1 MVRPQARPQSSS
13 LRTLGILVAVT
24 AILYLAREILIP
36 LAFAITLTLI
46 LSPAVIWLMK
56 MHFGRAIAALTVVVI
71 AVLVAG
77 GISLVIFNQLIQIVN
92 ELPVYQN
99 NIHNKLQAI
108 KAPSK
113 GALQQ
118 ATENVRELGKE
129 LANAQTPTVD
139 PGGRDAGG
147 RRKQAEPSG
156 PMPVQ
161 VVPEPVTEFQY
172 LRELNQ
178 PFLAPL
184 ATLGIVLIFTIFLL
198 IEQNDLSN
206 RLFHL
211 AGLNRL
217 NIMTQAL
224 DDATK
229 RVSRYLMLQFLV
241 NAGFGVLSGI
251 GLYLIGVPYAALWG
265 TVAAILRIVPYIGS
279 PIAGLLPL
287 LLSLAVFDKWM
298 PPLLVFVL
306 FIALELVTANF
317 LEPWLYGMHTG
328 ISSLALLL
336 TTVFWSALWGPAGL
350 ILSTPL
356 TVCLVVLGRHVPQ
369 FSFLHVLLGDEQAL
383 APEAQLYQR
392 LLAMDER
399 GARVV
404 IDKHLIDNPLP
415 HLYDSVIIP
424 TLSIVERDRRKGA
437 LDPEREEFIFLS
449 IREMLGEIA
458 ERAHNAPDVDHVG
471 YGSVGA
477 GRVLC
482 IPSKDESDEITA
494 AMLAQL
500 LETAGC
506 VVLSFPTDSK
516 LQRMIHLVGPTEND
530 VFFISALP
538 PFAFMRTR
546 AVCSHLQRRFPKTKV
561 VVGIWGFAGDTTRA
575 VQRFQPSR
583 PDAVVTSLSA
593 AMEWLAN
600 SGVARPS
607 VEPDAPTLVP
617 QDSL

>member
-1 MVRPQARPQSSS
+1 
-13 LRTLGILVAVT
+13 
-24 AILYLAREILIP
+24 
-36 LAFAITLTLI
+36 
-46 LSPAVIWLMK
+46 
-56 MHFGRAIAALTVVVI
+56 MHFGRAIAALAVVVI
-71 AVLVAG
+71 SVLAAG
-77 GISLVIFNQLIQIVN
+77 GIGLVIFNQLIQIVN
-92 ELPVYQN
+92 ELPVYQD

-108 KAPSK
+108 RAPSK
-113 GALQQ
+113 GALGR

-129 LANAQTPTVD
+129 LSNAEIPTVE
-139 PGGRDAGG
+139 PGAKDAAG
-147 RRKQAEPSG
+147 RRKPQPEPSG
-156 PMPVQ
+156 PLAVQ

-172 LRELNQ
+172 LRELTQ

-184 ATLGIVLIFTIFLL
+184 ATLGIVLIFTLFLL
-198 IEQNDLSN
+198 IEQDDLRN

-224 DDATK
+224 EDATR

-241 NAGFGVLSGI
+241 NACFGILSGI
-251 GLYLIGVPYAALWG
+251 GLYLIGIPYAALWG
-265 TVAAILRIVPYIGS
+265 TVAAILRIVPYVGS

-298 PPLLVFVL
+298 PPLLVFLL
-306 FIALELVTANF
+306 FITLELVTANL
-317 LEPWLYGMHTG
+317 LEPWLYGTHTG

-336 TTVFWSALWGPAGL
+336 TTVFWAALWGPAGL
-350 ILSTPL
+350 ILATPL

-383 APEAQLYQR
+383 SSEAQLYQR
-392 LLAMDER
+392 LLAMDDR

-404 IDKHLIDNPLP
+404 IDKYLIDNPLLQ
-415 HLYDSVIIP
+415 LYDSVIIP
-424 TLSIVERDRRKGA
+424 TLSIVERDRRKGT

-458 ERAHNAPDVDHVG
+458 ERNHRASNLDQVG
-471 YGSVGA
+471 DGSLGA

-500 LETAGC
+500 LESAGGI
-506 VVLSFPTDSK
+506 VLSFPTDSK
-516 LQRMIHLVGPTEND
+516 LQRMIHLVGPTESD

-546 AVCSHLQRRFPKTKV
+546 AVCSHLQRRFPKTKL
-561 VVGIWGFAGDTTRA
+561 VVGIWGFSGDTTRA

-583 PDAVVTSLSA
+583 PDAVVTSLA
-593 AMEWLAN
+593 AAIAWLAN
-600 SGVARPS
+600 FGVSRPS
-607 VEPDAPTLVP
+607 VEPDAPTLVQ
-617 QDSL
+617 QDSR

>member
-1 MVRPQARPQSSS
+1 MIRPQARPQSSS
-13 LRTLGILVAVT
+13 LRTLGILVAVA

-46 LSPAVIWLMK
+46 LSPTVTWLTK

-108 KAPSK
+108 KAPSN

-129 LANAQTPTVD
+129 LSNAQTPTVE
-139 PGGRDAGG
+139 PGGKDAAG
-147 RRKQAEPSG
+147 RRKSPAEPSG
-156 PMPVQ
+156 PMAVQ

-172 LRELNQ
+172 LRELTQ

-241 NAGFGVLSGI
+241 NAGFGVLCGI

-298 PPLLVFVL
+298 PPLLVLVL
-306 FIALELVTANF
+306 LIVLEIVTANF
-317 LEPWLYGMHTG
+317 HDPWL
-328 ISSLALLL
+328 
-336 TTVFWSALWGPAGL
+336 
-350 ILSTPL
+350 
-356 TVCLVVLGRHVPQ
+356 
-369 FSFLHVLLGDEQAL
+369 
-383 APEAQLYQR
+383 
-392 LLAMDER
+392 
-399 GARVV
+399 
-404 IDKHLIDNPLP
+404 
-415 HLYDSVIIP
+415 
-424 TLSIVERDRRKGA
+424 
-437 LDPEREEFIFLS
+437 
-449 IREMLGEIA
+449 
-458 ERAHNAPDVDHVG
+458 
-471 YGSVGA
+471 
-477 GRVLC
+477 
-482 IPSKDESDEITA
+482 
-494 AMLAQL
+494 
-500 LETAGC
+500 
-506 VVLSFPTDSK
+506 
-516 LQRMIHLVGPTEND
+516 
-530 VFFISALP
+530 
-538 PFAFMRTR
+538 
-546 AVCSHLQRRFPKTKV
+546 
-561 VVGIWGFAGDTTRA
+561 
-575 VQRFQPSR
+575 
-583 PDAVVTSLSA
+583 
-593 AMEWLAN
+593 
-600 SGVARPS
+600 
-607 VEPDAPTLVP
+607 
-617 QDSL
+617 